1 MSFLDSMQISA
12 SGLTAQRLRL
22 DTISSNLANIDTTR
36 TAEGGP
42 YRREQVVFS
51 PIGNS
56 YSFKDLVDGLV
67 AQPSPTLG
75 VRVAEIQQDN
85 SEGRLV
91 YDPQNPDADANGY
104 VHYPN
109 VNPVTEMTDMIDA
122 QRSYE
127 ANITAMNTTKAM
139 ALKAID
145 LAR

>member
-22 DTISSNLANIDTTR
+22 DVISSNIANIDTTR

-56 YSFKDLVDGLV
+56 HSFQDLISGLI
-67 AQPSPTLG
+67 APQSPTLG
-75 VRVAEIQQDN
+75 VRVSEIRQDN
-85 SEGRLV
+85 SQGRLV
-91 YDPQNPDADANGY
+91 YDPQNADADANGY

-109 VNPVTEMTDMIDA
+109 VNPVTEMTDMISA
-122 QRSYE
+122 TRSYQ
-127 ANITAMNTTKAM
+127 ADITALNATKSMAM
-139 ALKAID
+139 KAID
-145 LAR
+145 LAK

>member
-22 DTISSNLANIDTTR
+22 DVISSNLANINTTR

-42 YRREQVVFS
+42 YRREQAVFS
-51 PIGNS
+51 PIGNQ
-56 YSFKDLVDGLV
+56 YSFRDVVLGLV
-67 AQPSPTLG
+67 APTSPTLG
-75 VRVAEIQQDN
+75 VRVSEIQQDN

-91 YDPQNPDADANGY
+91 YDPEHPDADANGY

-109 VNPVTEMTDMIDA
+109 VNPVTEMTDLISA
-122 QRSYE
+122 QRGYE
-127 ANITAMNTTKAM
+127 ANITAMNATKAM
-139 ALKAID
+139 AMKAID

>member
-22 DTISSNLANIDTTR
+22 DVISSNLANMDTTR

-42 YRREQVVFS
+42 YRREQVVFT

-56 YSFKDLVDGLV
+56 YSFQDLVNGLI
-67 AQPSPTLG
+67 AAPSPTLG
-75 VRVAEIQQDN
+75 VRVSEIQQDN

-91 YDPQNPDADANGY
+91 YDPQNPDADASGY

-109 VNPVTEMTDMIDA
+109 VNPVTEMTNMISA
-122 QRSYE
+122 TRGYE
-127 ANITAMNTTKAM
+127 ADVTAMTAT
-139 ALKAID
+139 
-145 LAR
+145 

>member
-22 DTISSNLANIDTTR
+22 DIISSNLANINTTR

-42 YRREQVVFS
+42 YRREQAVFA

-56 YSFKDLVDGLV
+56 LSFHDLVTGLV
-67 AQPSPTLG
+67 ASASPTLG

-91 YDPQNPDADANGY
+91 YDPQHPDADANGY

-109 VNPVTEMTDMIDA
+109 VNPVTEMTDMISA
-122 QRSYE
+122 TRGYE
-127 ANITAMNTTKAM
+127 ADITALNATKSM

>member
-22 DTISSNLANIDTTR
+22 DVISSNLANMDTTR

-42 YRREQVVFS
+42 YRREQVVLT

-56 YSFKDLVDGLV
+56 YSFHDLVNGLI
-67 AQPSPTLG
+67 APPSPTLG
-75 VRVAEIQQDN
+75 VRVSEIQQDN

-91 YDPQNPDADANGY
+91 YDPQNPDADASGY

-109 VNPVTEMTDMIDA
+109 VNPVTEMTDMISA
-122 QRSYE
+122 TRSYE
-127 ANITAMNTTKAM
+127 ADITAMTATKAM
-139 ALKAID
+139 AMKAIE
-145 LAR
+145 LAQ